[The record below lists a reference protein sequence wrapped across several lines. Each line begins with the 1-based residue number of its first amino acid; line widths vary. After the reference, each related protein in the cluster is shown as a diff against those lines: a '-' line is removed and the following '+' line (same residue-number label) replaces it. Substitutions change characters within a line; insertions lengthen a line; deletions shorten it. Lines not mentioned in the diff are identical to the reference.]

1 MITTIIKKIYRR
13 FKLVNMPL
21 FVSVCVFKKCLG
33 KIIKNPNLYIK
44 RKYTRLVNENFHQR
58 STTLF

>member
-21 FVSVCVFKKCLG
+21 FVSVYVFKNYQKP
-33 KIIKNPNLYIK
+33 KPIYKAK
-44 RKYTRLVNENFHQR
+44 VHQ
-58 STTLF
+58 TCK

>member
-33 KIIKNPNLYIK
+33 KIIKNPNVYK
-44 RKYTRLVNENFHQR
+44 AKVDQTCK
-58 STTLF
+58 